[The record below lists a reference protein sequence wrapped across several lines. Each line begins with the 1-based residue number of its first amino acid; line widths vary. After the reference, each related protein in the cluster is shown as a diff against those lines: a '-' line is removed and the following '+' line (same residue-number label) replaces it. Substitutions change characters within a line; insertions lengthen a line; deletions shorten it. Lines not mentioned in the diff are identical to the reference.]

1 MPGQFPVGS
10 KNQFV
15 INNCK
20 ITLNGVGANYS
31 IAIGGGAPIV
41 GVAAVGH
48 PVVYPINR
56 ATVHLTNTTAA
67 PGPSNLMVTW

>member
-1 MPGQFPVGS
+1 MMNLGAGIVPG
-10 KNQFV
+10 N
-15 INNCK
+15 

-48 PVVYPINR
+48 PVVYPINL

-67 PGPSNLMVTW
+67 AGPSNLMVTW